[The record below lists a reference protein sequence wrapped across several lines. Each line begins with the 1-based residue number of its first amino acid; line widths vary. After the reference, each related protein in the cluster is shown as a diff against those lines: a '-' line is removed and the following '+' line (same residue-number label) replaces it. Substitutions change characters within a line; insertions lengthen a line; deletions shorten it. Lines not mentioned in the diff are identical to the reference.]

1 MSPAGSGG
9 HNHDTAMTETAGRP
23 LLDELPAWAPGTV
36 AVLSTA
42 GGPAHAIPISTGVR
56 GGPRL
61 VVIALA
67 RRRESL
73 ARLRNDPRCALTL
86 LAGGDVACTA
96 HARAEIVQEPMTV
109 SDRVAA
115 VALHV
120 DEIQDHR
127 QPRFAIDDGVRW
139 HWTDD
144 DAERRDGEIR
154 AALAVVAASLSG
166 SRRP

>member
-1 MSPAGSGG
+1 MA
-9 HNHDTAMTETAGRP
+9 ETTNR

-42 GGPAHAIPISTGVR
+42 GGPAHAIPVSTGVR
-56 GGPRL
+56 AGPRL

-73 ARLRNDPRCALTL
+73 ARLRDDPHCALTL
-86 LAGGDVACTA
+86 LAGGDIACTA
-96 HARAEIVQEPMTV
+96 HARAEIMQEPMEI
-109 SDRVAA
+109 SDSVAA

-127 QPRFAIDDGVRW
+127 QPRFAIDEGVRW

-144 DAERRDGEIR
+144 EAEQRDGEIR
-154 AALAVVAASLSG
+154 EALAGLAASLS
-166 SRRP
+166 R